1 MFAVLKI
8 FWSYYMSRRK
18 NLFVLPGQIRSTFFG
33 HNNPPHDCLGSKRI
47 FRVYEAEKGGAGF
60 QGPTEG
66 PGFNL
71 R

>member
-1 MFAVLKI
+1 M
-8 FWSYYMSRRK
+8 
-18 NLFVLPGQIRSTFFG
+18 LPGQIRSTFFG